1 MNLKSWS
8 RTDPLTAVKQTT
20 ELDGKVNWWI
30 PPLLH
35 GSLETCFH
43 LKKTCGSPR
52 SLTPYFFMSRVRA
65 FPTVGSWQL
74 QPSLPRHVP
83 RGSRGLAVFAEA
95 RAWPC
100 QDWKTAVAVPAFRRL
115 VIRVCCIVDDAGHL
129 LDTRTLSFQNKSRPP
144 APFWKIEN
152 VIDIAVHGH
161 APAESR
167 TCKTVECV
175 AACGDTTMIPNI
187 LVGNP

>member
-1 MNLKSWS
+1 MTLKSWS

-95 RAWPC
+95 RALALPGLENSSGG
-100 QDWKTAVAVPAFRRL
+100 ASLPS
-115 VIRVCCIVDDAGHL
+115 AG
-129 LDTRTLSFQNKSRPP
+129 DSRMLHCGRCRSSSRHSYAQLPEQEP
-144 APFWKIEN
+144 SAGTILEN
-152 VIDIAVHGH
+152 
-161 APAESR
+161 
-167 TCKTVECV
+167 
-175 AACGDTTMIPNI
+175 
-187 LVGNP
+187 